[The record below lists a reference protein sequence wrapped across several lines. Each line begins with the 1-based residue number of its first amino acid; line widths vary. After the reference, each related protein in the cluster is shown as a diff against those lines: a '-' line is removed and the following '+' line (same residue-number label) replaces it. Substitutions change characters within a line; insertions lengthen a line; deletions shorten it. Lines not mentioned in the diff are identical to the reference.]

1 MKRSIVV
8 SSILFIVMVSTII
21 ASTKTTKDIE
31 PITSTS
37 VTIGDT
43 RVTLVN
49 IARTVSL
56 SNQYV
61 HGQDDQQGQLY
72 AVPSVYVEFLIER
85 LGDTPIKT
93 GPHDGGI
100 EFWENGKKIS
110 ALGSV
115 INGGV
120 GETKQYQSIESTFGF
135 DMPKVDNPDRARIR
149 IISER
154 GFVFK
159 SKRIEVR
166 IRTSFDEN
174 ELQWF
179 VFENIPIY

>member
-1 MKRSIVV
+1 MNRNIIVLILFLATVSAVIAAIKKTEEIEPV
-8 SSILFIVMVSTII
+8 SS
-21 ASTKTTKDIE
+21 ASK
-31 PITSTS
+31 
-37 VTIGDT
+37 TIGDT

-49 IARTVSL
+49 IARTVTL

-61 HGQDDQQGQLY
+61 HGHDDKKGQLY
-72 AVPSVYVEFLIER
+72 AVPGVYVEFIIER

-93 GPHDGGI
+93 GPHFGGT

-115 INGGV
+115 IHGDT
-120 GETKQYQSIESTFGF
+120 GEVKQYKAFENRLGF
-135 DMPKVDNPDRARIR
+135 DMPETDNPDRAYIQF
-149 IISER
+149 ISDR
-154 GFVFK
+154 GIVFT

-166 IRTSFDEN
+166 IQTGFDDKKP
-174 ELQWF
+174 QWF

>member
-1 MKRSIVV
+1 MI
-8 SSILFIVMVSTII
+8 STII
-21 ASTKTTKDIE
+21 ASTKKTKDIE

-43 RVTLVN
+43 QVTLVN
-49 IARTVSL
+49 VARTISL

-72 AVPSVYVEFLIER
+72 AVPSVYVEFLIEW

-110 ALGSV
+110 TLDSV
-115 INGGV
+115 IDGGV

-135 DMPKVDNPDRARIR
+135 DMPKVDNPDRASIR